1 MTNPKRRL
9 KLSRILIH
17 LPSDNYLT
25 HVRERIVEN
34 PINPIPYAMGS
45 AVFPG
50 LAKVLEEMN
59 ELGEVLSKI
68 LMTGSLNHWHGDLTD
83 SLIEELGDVCFAVGY
98 FVDHNLGDGA
108 KVVLN
113 KQIEMKQAA
122 YAHFDAV
129 GDFTP

>member
-1 MTNPKRRL
+1 MNPKRRL
-9 KLSRILIH
+9 KQSTTLMP

-34 PINPIPYAMGS
+34 PVNPIPYAMGS

-83 SLIEELGDVCFAVGY
+83 SLIEELGDVCFAIDY
-98 FVDHNLGDGA
+98 FVKHNLSDGA
-108 KVVLN
+108 TVRLN
-113 KQIEMKQAA
+113 KQIEMKQAT
-122 YAHFDAV
+122 YAHIDAV